1 MAEENLLTLKNG
13 PAWSAALAVEL
24 KRQVKKSQEEVMRE
38 YVKNLV
44 TEIINFTPPQ
54 FDKKLKG
61 TAAKK
66 RGEQTTE
73 NQIRRVFE
81 GVTKSKL
88 STANPLST
96 GSHERNQSISWMAA
110 THERARVKG
119 RVRRGSVRYRHKV
132 MKGQLNKYIR
142 RRKSKVGMLAAGW
155 HAAADEFGVRG
166 RNFPM
171 WMRRHQGKARS
182 SAKIKISKDNIH
194 IKFSNRVRYA
204 GEVEIMKLRLSR
216 AMGVQADKTL
226 KKRMRKGLKDAVKK
240 SKIVDWG

>member
-13 PAWSAALAVEL
+13 PAWSAALAVDL

-54 FDKKLKG
+54 FGKKLNG
-61 TAAKK
+61 VAAKK

-81 GVTKSKL
+81 GVNKSQVPAARKRRDEN
-88 STANPLST
+88 A
-96 GSHERNQSISWMAA
+96 SISYMAA
-110 THERARVKG
+110 VHKRKRVKG
-119 RVRRGSVRYRHKV
+119 RVKKGSVKRRQKV

-142 RRKSKVGMLAAGW
+142 MRKSKVGMLAAGW

-171 WMRRHQGKARS
+171 WMRRHQGKAS
-182 SAKIKISKDNIH
+182 SGARIKIKKDSIH
-194 IKFSNRVRYA
+194 IRFSNRVRYA
-204 GEVEIMKLRLSR
+204 GEVEIIKLRLSR

-226 KKRMRKGLKDAVKK
+226 KKRMTKGLKDAVNR
-240 SKIVDWG
+240 SKIVDWK